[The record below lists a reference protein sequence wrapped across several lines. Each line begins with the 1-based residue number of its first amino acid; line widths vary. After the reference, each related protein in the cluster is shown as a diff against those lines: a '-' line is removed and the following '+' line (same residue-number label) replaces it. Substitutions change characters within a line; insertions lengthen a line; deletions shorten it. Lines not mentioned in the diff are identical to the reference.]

1 MKKKWTYLAVAGMLL
16 GTAPVFTGCVDNDE
30 PAGIEQL
37 RGAKAQL
44 LQAKATVEEARAQWI
59 LADAQYQEA
68 LARHENALA
77 AAAEYEAEKR
87 RLEAELM
94 EAKNEKEKIYL
105 QQEIQRMQE
114 EMEENALEHQKQML
128 KLQMQLA
135 EVQRNYEL
143 VMEQLKIA
151 EAIGSEK
158 TKVTISELKAE
169 VQRTYA
175 KLYGGN
181 YVTVDGDEES
191 VDKKK
196 SLYYLLEVAQEAVYN
211 ATLDQAHGIVSDD
224 PEAYIP
230 LLEYRVAEAQ
240 AIYDA
245 EKEAEAKFSEFLSK
259 DAATTDWRAEIES
272 LENEI
277 ETVKKNWEG
286 AKANVE
292 KVKNSGTYLAAYQK
306 LYGVYAED
314 AAMGDLIK
322 ASGLEGTVC
331 KYPSNWDDAV
341 EYGAYQ
347 DYKQAVQD
355 LNKLKRTTEFTLAE
369 VANPEEGT
377 DVQLTSFL
385 DRVAAAMD
393 PAISVDWANLGYQ
406 ELKYKFYFEDATS
419 GEKNYTELDVANNKY
434 PNPDVHALF
443 VKFQNA
449 QAVLTEAAKQNMDSY
464 VKLVFE
470 DMKEWV
476 DDTYK
481 ALSDQVAKDYTD
493 TFSAAE
499 KTLTDAETAL
509 LAADKEMA
517 VEKAKVKDL
526 EADVAKWYNTYDA
539 YSNIR
544 ESLIQAVVEV
554 AGIGW
559 PIEDGVYLDTDEF
572 EKYLQKQALIYQKE
586 VVKAEKQLA
595 DAQVELEKAKNG
607 KYNAVYYAQAELN
620 IASYNFNLGWEAYQ
634 EALNNLELGLAAIA
648 DEEEGGS
655 AEQPGDDNQDPAGEE
670 EQPAE

>member
-44 LQAKATVEEARAQWI
+44 LQAKAAVEEAKALVEQANAEYRQAEAQWKRAI
-59 LADAQYQEA
+59 AAQ
-68 LARHENALA
+68 
-77 AAAEYEAEKR
+77 AEYDAELKRLEVELEEAE
-87 RLEAELM
+87 
-94 EAKNEKEKIYL
+94 NEKEKIYF

-114 EMEENALEHQKQML
+114 AMEESALEHQKQML

-135 EVQRNYEL
+135 EVQRNYDL
-143 VMEQLKIA
+143 VMEQLELA
-151 EAIGSEK
+151 EAVGSEEQK
-158 TKVTISELKAE
+158 ITISELKAN
-169 VQRTYA
+169 VQYAYA

-181 YVTVDGDEES
+181 WYDATGTLQSIPQSE
-191 VDKKK
+191 
-196 SLYYLLEVAQEAVYN
+196 SLYYALQAAQEAVYE
-211 ATLDQAHGIVSDD
+211 ATLNHAHGIVSDD
-224 PEAYIP
+224 SELFIP
-230 LLEYRVAEAQ
+230 TLEYNIAWFKEQ
-240 AIYDA
+240 LDA
-245 EKEAEAKFSEFLSK
+245 RQKALAKVNEFLEK
-259 DAATTDWRAEIES
+259 DVVTTDWRAQIES
-272 LENEI
+272 LEAEI
-277 ETVKKNWEG
+277 AEVKKNWDG
-286 AKANVE
+286 AKVAQE
-292 KVKNSGTYLAAYQK
+292 TAMNSGSYYAAYQK
-306 LYGVYAED
+306 LYGVYGED

-331 KYPSNWDDAV
+331 KYPSNWDEAV

-369 VANPEEGT
+369 VANPEEGA

-385 DRVAAAMD
+385 DRVAIAMD
-393 PAISVDWANLGYQ
+393 PAITVDWANLGYQ
-406 ELKYKFYFEDATS
+406 ELKYKFYFEDAVT
-419 GEKNYTELDVANNKY
+419 GEKKYTELDVANNKY

-449 QAVLTEAAKQNMDSY
+449 QAVLTEAAKQNMDAY

-499 KTLTDAETAL
+499 KTLADAETAL
-509 LAADKEMA
+509 LAADKDMA
-517 VEKAKVKDL
+517 AEEAKIQNLKVE
-526 EADVAKWYNTYDA
+526 VAKWKETHNAYTEIKSALVNAVNRNLGLDGTNITFENTEQFEKALKD
-539 YSNIR
+539 
-544 ESLIQAVVEV
+544 ESLKQQELV
-554 AGIGW
+554 A
-559 PIEDGVYLDTDEF
+559 
-572 EKYLQKQALIYQKE
+572 A
-586 VVKAEKQLA
+586 AELQLA
-595 DAQVELEKAKNG
+595 NAEIALEKAQDG
-607 KYNAVYYAQAELN
+607 QYDDLTEAQDQLN
-620 IASYNFNLGWEAYQ
+620 IANYNFNLGWEAYQ
-634 EALNNLELGLAAIA
+634 EALNKLELGLAAIA
-648 DEEEGGS
+648 DEEGGN
-655 AEQPGDDNQDPAGEE
+655 AEQPGDGNEDPAGEE